1 MLFIWSLHRC
11 MILDVKIVGVMYDIL
26 LLSNKKK
33 KEGKD
38 L

>member
-1 MLFIWSLHRC
+1 MY
-11 MILDVKIVGVMYDIL
+11 DVDVEIVGVMYDIL

>member
-1 MLFIWSLHRC
+1 MYDV
-11 MILDVKIVGVMYDIL
+11 DVKIVGVMYDIL

>member
-1 MLFIWSLHRC
+1 MYD
-11 MILDVKIVGVMYDIL
+11 MDVKIVGVMYDIL